1 VPNAV
6 PNISV
11 VVPAFDAAATIERCI
26 QALRRQSMPTEAY
39 EIIVVDDGS
48 ADDTA
53 TRAIHAG
60 ARVVRLPSNVGP
72 GGARNTGVAVAR
84 GETIVFTDADC
95 EPTPEFLAELTAP
108 LRDPQVG
115 GAKGV
120 YLSKQRSLV
129 ARFVQLEYEHR
140 DQHAARQPWLDVVAT
155 YACCFRRRD
164 LMRIGGFDP
173 RLRVCEDQE
182 LSFRLAASGV
192 RTALVPGAR
201 TYHTH
206 CDGIWRYVRK
216 KFRIARWKAHV
227 VHRHP
232 RMALRDSH
240 TPQTL
245 KAEIIAS
252 NALWITALY
261 CLADRRRNAWLT
273 LACAL
278 AGYAALAMPFT
289 AASLRRDPVVG
300 LMAPALLLARDLALG
315 AGLICGV
322 LEALSNRNVSQ
333 G

>member
-6 PNISV
+6 PTISV
-11 VVPAFDAAATIERCI
+11 IVPAFDAAATIERCI
-26 QALRRQSMPTEAY
+26 QALLRQSMPTEAY

-53 TRAIHAG
+53 TRAIQAG
-60 ARVVRLPSNVGP
+60 ARVVRLASNVGP

-95 EPTPEFLAELTAP
+95 EPTPEFLTELTTP

-155 YACCFRRRD
+155 YACCYRRRD

-206 CDGIWRYVRK
+206 CDGLWRYVRK

-227 VHRHP
+227 VRRHP
-232 RMALRDSH
+232 RMALRDSD
-240 TPQTL
+240 PQGGDHRQQRTVDHR
-245 KAEIIAS
+245 A
-252 NALWITALY
+252 
-261 CLADRRRNAWLT
+261 
-273 LACAL
+273 
-278 AGYAALAMPFT
+278 
-289 AASLRRDPVVG
+289 
-300 LMAPALLLARDLALG
+300 
-315 AGLICGV
+315 V
-322 LEALSNRNVSQ
+322 LPC
-333 G
+333 